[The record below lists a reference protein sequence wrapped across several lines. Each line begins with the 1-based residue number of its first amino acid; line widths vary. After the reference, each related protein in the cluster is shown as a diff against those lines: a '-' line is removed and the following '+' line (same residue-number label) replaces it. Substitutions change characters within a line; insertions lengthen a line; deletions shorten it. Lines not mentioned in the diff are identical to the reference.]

1 MSHLHFQSANEAVDK
16 DWYRSHFI
24 RIFLFLWCT
33 VIEFNSYRMNARKL
47 ANFEEL
53 DDVADKILALAIR
66 NNLDFDENFL
76 H

>member
-1 MSHLHFQSANEAVDK
+1 
-16 DWYRSHFI
+16 
-24 RIFLFLWCT
+24 
-33 VIEFNSYRMNARKL
+33 MNARKL

-66 NNLDFDENFL
+66 NNLDFDENSL